1 MHFMT
6 LCATWSLYHVALDHP
21 QSRFWLPKM
30 IWTWIFWFLFGVHS
44 YLSTRSFYT
53 SLPHHLNLNKW
64 PTFIPKRR
72 QLRIDIV
79 LEYLQRHFIAQYCKY
94 ILLRSVGENMTWTN
108 LCAKYTISAISLT
121 IVLHNFQI
129 DIRWIDTASFHSFRA
144 LLNNFASLATALTYF
159 FSLGISKES
168 ALA

>member
-44 YLSTRSFYT
+44 YLSTRSFST
-53 SLPHHLNLNKW
+53 SLPHHLNLSKW

-108 LCAKYTISAISLT
+108 LCAKYTISAISLA
-121 IVLHNFQI
+121 IVLRPICSPINPSVTGTLTRTLLLFI
-129 DIRWIDTASFHSFRA
+129 HSWQTGQPWSKFRY
-144 LLNNFASLATALTYF
+144 LC
-159 FSLGISKES
+159 
-168 ALA
+168 